1 MQERCGKRT
10 RGGGTCRNW
19 AIQGGAVCRM
29 HGGAAPQ
36 VKARAED
43 RIRDLVDPALTRL
56 ETLLADES
64 SSVALSAVKDVL
76 DRAGYGARQRFEVY
90 HQVRQEAERM
100 AYELGIPVDEFL
112 RLSAVSIPVTQN

>member
-1 MQERCGKRT
+1 
-10 RGGGTCRNW
+10 
-19 AIQGGAVCRM
+19 M